1 MATDYKFRIKA
12 IDHTKK
18 AFDSVSGGL
27 NKIGKG
33 AANVTKGIVGLGV
46 AVGATAGALAILVKR
61 NFEFIDAIGKTSTRT
76 GIATSTI
83 QAFHL
88 AARESG
94 TNIEGE
100 NNALQKFARSVGDAQ
115 RGLKTQKDIFK
126 ALNVELVD
134 SNGNYRTM
142 DFVLADTAKGIAN
155 LGSQS
160 EKATSLANL
169 FGKQGIL
176 LTGAIED
183 LAEKGLDG
191 FIDRAEQLGLILSS
205 KTIRKVEAFNDAIGV
220 IGMQLT
226 AVKSNITTAFL
237 PVFDALQQK
246 ISEKMQSI
254 KNSAGGFDQLGVDI
268 AGSVIEGFATI
279 IEGIG
284 ILQFKLA
291 EFFTSFDERMEI
303 AGLRYQQ
310 MVVMLTMPVGR
321 VFFIDQFEKQIK
333 ALEKQIQDG
342 VSANKDFKNSML
354 KVADGLRS
362 MKPNIDNIRDANR
375 KLKESTGEAAN
386 SMFDAMNPLT
396 AYKNSIEDTGK
407 ALDNVAVN
415 SMKRFE
421 DSIIDGLKNGKLAF
435 KDFATYVVEQ
445 LIRIAIQQ
453 IVIAKLIDPFRA
465 FIDDAFN
472 IKGVIQ
478 GNTKQLALDNP
489 YFLTSAGT
497 GFTRGGETTVTG
509 KKIKGGRALGGFV
522 GAGNPYMVGES
533 GRELFIPSQNGQII
547 SNQDLRRTQQ
557 TAPVVNFNISTV
569 DAAGF
574 DQLLTSR
581 KGLITQIIN
590 NAMNT
595 QGKMGIV

>member
-12 IDHTKK
+12 VDQTKK

-94 TNIEGE
+94 TNIEGA

-160 EKATSLANL
+160 AKATSLANL

-183 LAEKGLDG
+183 LAEKGLVG
-191 FIDRAEQLGLILSS
+191 FIDRAEQLGLVLSE
-205 KTIRKVEAFNDAIGV
+205 KTIRRVEAFNDAVGV

-237 PVFDALQQK
+237 PVFETLQQK

-254 KNSAGGFDQLGVDI
+254 KNSAGGFDQLGVNI
-268 AGSVIEGFATI
+268 ASAVLTGFAGI
-279 IEGIG
+279 IRGIG
-284 ILQFKLA
+284 VLQFKLA
-291 EFFTSFDERMEI
+291 EFFTGFDEKMEI
-303 AGLRYQQ
+303 AGLKYQR

-321 VFFIDQFEKQIK
+321 SFFITRINKQIA
-333 ALEKQIQDG
+333 ALEQRMQDG
-342 VSANKDFKNSML
+342 VSANKDFKNSMDGI
-354 KVADGLRS
+354 ADTIISLI
-362 MKPNIDNIRDANR
+362 PTIDDIRDAQK
-375 KLKESTGEAAN
+375 KLAESTGEAEDK
-386 SMFDAMNPLT
+386 MFDSMNTLT
-396 AYKNSIEDTGK
+396 AYKNSIAETGK
-407 ALDNVAVN
+407 ALDDIAVG
-415 SMKRFE
+415 SMKKFE
-421 DSIIDGLKNGKLAF
+421 DSIVEGLKNGKLAF

-472 IKGVIQ
+472 VGDIVKVG
-478 GNTKQLALDNP
+478 TKQHLGLDNP
-489 YFLTSAGT
+489 YFLKSAGT
-497 GFTRGGETTVTG
+497 GFTRGGETTVIGG
-509 KKIKGGRALGGFV
+509 KALGGSV
-522 GAGNPYMVGES
+522 NAGKPYMVGES
-533 GRELFIPSQNGQII
+533 GRELFIPNQNGQIV

>member
-12 IDHTKK
+12 VDQTKK

-94 TNIEGE
+94 TNIEGA

-142 DFVLADTAKGIAN
+142 DHVLADTAKGIAN
-155 LGSQS
+155 LGAQS
-160 EKATSLANL
+160 KKATSLANL

-183 LAEKGLDG
+183 LANRGLDG
-191 FIDRAEQLGLILSS
+191 FIDRAEQLGLILST
-205 KTIRKVEAFNDAIGV
+205 KTIRRVEAFNDAIGV

-237 PVFDALQQK
+237 PVFETLQQS
-246 ISEKMQSI
+246 ISKKMQSI
-254 KNSAGGFDQLGVDI
+254 KDSAGGFDQLGVDI
-268 AGSVIEGFATI
+268 ASATLTGLSALVKGL
-279 IEGIG
+279 GIVQLR
-284 ILQFKLA
+284 IA
-291 EFFTSFDERMEI
+291 EFFTGFDEKVEI
-303 AGLRYQQ
+303 AKLKYARFLA
-310 MVVMLTMPVGR
+310 VIAPIPKVALFVKLTKD
-321 VFFIDQFEKQIK
+321 IE
-333 ALEKQIQDG
+333 ALEQKMQDG
-342 VSANKDFKNSML
+342 VSANQDFKNSMDEL
-354 KVADGLRS
+354 SDFILTLI
-362 MKPNIDNIRDANR
+362 PNIDDIREANE
-375 KLKESTGEAAN
+375 KLSESTGEVADK
-386 SMFDAMNPLT
+386 MFDSMNTLT
-396 AYKNSIEDTGK
+396 AYKNSIADTGK
-407 ALDNVAVN
+407 ALDDVAVN

-421 DSIIDGLKNGKLAF
+421 DSIVEGLKSGKLAF

-472 IKGVIQ
+472 VGDIVKG
-478 GNTKQLALDNP
+478 NKKTLDAG

-497 GFTRGGETTVTG
+497 GFIGGGETTVIGG
-509 KKIKGGRALGGFV
+509 KALGGSV
-522 GAGNPYMVGES
+522 NAGKPYMVGES
-533 GRELFIPSQNGQII
+533 GRELFIPNQNGQIV

>member
-12 IDHTKK
+12 VDQTKK

-76 GIATSTI
+76 GIATATI

-94 TNIEGE
+94 TNIEGA

-142 DFVLADTAKGIAN
+142 DHVLADTAKGISN

-160 EKATSLANL
+160 AKATSLANL

-183 LAEKGLDG
+183 LADRGLDG
-191 FIDRAEQLGLILSS
+191 FIDRAEQLGLILST
-205 KTIRKVEAFNDAIGV
+205 KTIRRVEAFNDAIGV

-237 PVFDALQQK
+237 PVFETLQQK

-254 KNSAGGFDQLGVDI
+254 KDSAGGFDQLGVDI
-268 AGSVIEGFATI
+268 ATGVLTAFASI
-279 IEGIG
+279 LRGIG
-284 ILQFKLA
+284 ILQLKIA
-291 EFFTSFDERMEI
+291 EFFTGFDEKMAI
-303 AGLRYQQ
+303 AGLKYKR
-310 MVVMLTMPVGR
+310 MVIIMTMP
-321 VFFIDQFEKQIK
+321 FAIPAIAKINKDIKELEEKIK
-333 ALEKQIQDG
+333 DG
-342 VSANKDFKNSML
+342 VSANQDFKNSMFVL
-354 KVADGLRS
+354 ADAMEALS
-362 MKPNIDNIRDANR
+362 PNIDDIREATK
-375 KLKESTGEAAN
+375 KLAESTGEAEDK
-386 SMFDAMNPLT
+386 MFDSMNTLT
-396 AYKNSIEDTGK
+396 AYKNSIADTGK
-407 ALDNVAVN
+407 ALDDVAVG

-421 DSIIDGLKNGKLAF
+421 DSIVEGLKSGKLAF

-472 IKGVIQ
+472 VGDIVKGNKKTLNA
-478 GNTKQLALDNP
+478 G
-489 YFLTSAGT
+489 YFLKDAST
-497 GFTRGGETTVTG
+497 GFISGGETTVIGG
-509 KKIKGGRALGGFV
+509 KALGGSV
-522 GAGNPYMVGES
+522 NAGKPYMVGES
-533 GRELFIPSQNGQII
+533 GRELFIPNQNGQIV
-547 SNQDLRRTQQ
+547 SNQDLRQTQQ

>member
-12 IDHTKK
+12 VDQTKK

-94 TNIEGE
+94 TNIEGA

-160 EKATSLANL
+160 AKATSLANL

-176 LTGAIED
+176 LTGAIQD

-254 KNSAGGFDQLGVDI
+254 KKSAGGFDQLGVDI

-284 ILQFKLA
+284 VLQFKLA
-291 EFFTSFDERMEI
+291 EFFTGFDEKMEI
-303 AGLRYQQ
+303 AGLKYQR

-321 VFFIDQFEKQIK
+321 SFLITRINKQIA
-333 ALEKQIQDG
+333 ALEEKIKDG

-362 MKPNIDNIRDANR
+362 MKPNIDDIRDANK

-396 AYKNSIEDTGK
+396 AYKNSIAETGK
-407 ALDNVAVN
+407 ALDDIAVG
-415 SMKRFE
+415 SMKKFE
-421 DSIIDGLKNGKLAF
+421 DSIVEGLKSGKLAF

-445 LIRIAIQQ
+445 LVRIAIQQ
-453 IVIAKLIDPFRA
+453 IIISKLIDPFR
-465 FIDDAFN
+465 N
-472 IKGVIQ
+472 
-478 GNTKQLALDNP
+478 
-489 YFLTSAGT
+489 FLG
-497 GFTRGGETTVTG
+497 GFFPTGETIKDDGSTAKVLGTFGNVGLQSINETVVTS

>member
-94 TNIEGE
+94 TNIEGA

-142 DFVLADTAKGIAN
+142 DHVLADTAKGIAN
-155 LGSQS
+155 LGAQS
-160 EKATSLANL
+160 KKATSLANL

-183 LAEKGLDG
+183 LADRGLEG

-254 KNSAGGFDQLGVDI
+254 KKSAGGFDQLGVDI

-284 ILQFKLA
+284 ILQLKIA
-291 EFFTSFDERMEI
+291 EFFSGFDQKIAI
-303 AGLRYQQ
+303 AGLKYQK
-310 MVVMLTMPVGR
+310 MLIMMMPVPKM
-321 VFFIDQFEKQIK
+321 FALKQIDKQIK
-333 ALEKQIQDG
+333 QLEDSLIDG
-342 VSANKDFKNSML
+342 VSANQDFKDSMF
-354 KVADGLRS
+354 KVAAGMRS
-362 MKPNIDNIRDANR
+362 MKPNIDDIRDANK

-396 AYKNSIEDTGK
+396 AYKNSIAETGK
-407 ALDNVAVN
+407 ALDDIAVG
-415 SMKRFE
+415 SMKKFE
-421 DSIIDGLKNGKLAF
+421 DSIVEGLKSGKLAF

-445 LIRIAIQQ
+445 LVRIAIQQ
-453 IVIAKLIDPFRA
+453 IIISKLIDPFRN
-465 FIDDAFN
+465 FLGGFFPTNETIVDDGSHARALKHFDKFGLQSIN
-472 IKGVIQ
+472 ETLVI
-478 GNTKQLALDNP
+478 GN
-489 YFLTSAGT
+489 
-497 GFTRGGETTVTG
+497 
-509 KKIKGGRALGGFV
+509 RALGGFV

-533 GRELFIPSQNGQII
+533 GRELFIPNQNGQIV

>member
-76 GIATSTI
+76 GIATATI

-94 TNIEGE
+94 TNIEGA

-115 RGLKTQKDIFK
+115 RGLKTQQDIFK

-134 SNGNYRTM
+134 ANGNYRTM
-142 DFVLADTAKGIAN
+142 DHVLADTAKGIAG

-160 EKATSLANL
+160 AKATSLANL

-183 LAEKGLDG
+183 LADRGLDG
-191 FIDRAEQLGLILSS
+191 FIDRAEQLGLILST
-205 KTIRKVEAFNDAIGV
+205 KTIRRVEAFNDAIGV

-237 PVFDALQQK
+237 PVFETLQQK

-268 AGSVIEGFATI
+268 ATGVLKGIASILR
-279 IEGIG
+279 GIG
-284 ILQFKLA
+284 ILQLKIA
-291 EFFTSFDERMEI
+291 EFFTGFDEKMEI
-303 AGLRYQQ
+303 AGLKYQR

-321 VFFIDQFEKQIK
+321 SFFITRINKQIA
-333 ALEKQIQDG
+333 ALEEKIKDG
-342 VSANKDFKNSML
+342 VSANQDFKNSMFAL
-354 KVADGLRS
+354 ADATEALG
-362 MKPNIDNIRDANR
+362 PNIDEIRESKK
-375 KLKESTGEAAN
+375 KLAESTGEAADA
-386 SMFDAMNPLT
+386 MFDAMNPLT

-489 YFLTSAGT
+489 YFLQDAGT
-497 GFTRGGETTVTG
+497 GFIGGGETI
-509 KKIKGGRALGGFV
+509 IKGIKGDYEGGGYTGMGARAGGIDGRGGFPAILHPNETV
-522 GAGNPYMVGES
+522 IDHTRGQGMGA
-533 GRELFIPSQNGQII
+533 
-547 SNQDLRRTQQ
+547 T
-557 TAPVVNFNISTV
+557 VNFNISTV

>member
-1 MATDYKFRIKA
+1 MANKNVKFTLTAVDKTKA
-12 IDHTKK
+12 
-18 AFDSVSGGL
+18 AFDKVSGGL

-33 AANVTKGIVGLGV
+33 AANVTKGIAGLGL
-46 AVGATAGALAILVKR
+46 AAGATAGALALLVKR

-94 TNIEGE
+94 TNIEGA

-115 RGLKTQKDIFK
+115 RGLKTTKDIFT

-134 SNGNYRTM
+134 SSGNYRTM
-142 DFVLADTAKGIAN
+142 DHILADTAKGISN

-160 EKATSLANL
+160 AKATSLANL
-169 FGKQGIL
+169 FGRQGIL
-176 LTGAIED
+176 LTNAIED
-183 LAEKGLDG
+183 LANRGLDG
-191 FIDRAEQLGLILSS
+191 FIDRAEQLGLILST
-205 KTIRKVEAFNDAIGV
+205 KTIRRVEAFNDAIGV

-237 PVFDALQQK
+237 PVFETLQQK

-254 KNSAGGFDQLGVDI
+254 KDSAGGFDQLGVDI
-268 AGSVIEGFATI
+268 ASATLTGLSALVKGLGVVQLRI
-279 IEGIG
+279 
-284 ILQFKLA
+284 A
-291 EFFTSFDERMEI
+291 EFFTGFDEKVEI
-303 AGLRYQQ
+303 AKKKYLRFLAFIAPIPKVAAIVQ
-310 MVVMLTMPVGR
+310 LTKD
-321 VFFIDQFEKQIK
+321 IEE
-333 ALEKQIQDG
+333 LEQKMQDG
-342 VSANKDFKNSML
+342 VSANQDFKNSMDEL
-354 KVADGLRS
+354 SDFILTLI
-362 MKPNIDNIRDANR
+362 PDIDDIREANE
-375 KLKESTGEAAN
+375 KLSESTGEVADK
-386 SMFDAMNPLT
+386 MFDAMNPLT

-472 IKGVIQ
+472 IGDIVKG
-478 GNTKQLALDNP
+478 NKKPLDAG

-497 GFTRGGETTVTG
+497 GFTRGGETTVIGG
-509 KKIKGGRALGGFV
+509 KALGGSV
-522 GAGNPYMVGES
+522 NAGKPYMVGES
-533 GRELFIPSQNGQII
+533 GRELFIPNQNGQIV